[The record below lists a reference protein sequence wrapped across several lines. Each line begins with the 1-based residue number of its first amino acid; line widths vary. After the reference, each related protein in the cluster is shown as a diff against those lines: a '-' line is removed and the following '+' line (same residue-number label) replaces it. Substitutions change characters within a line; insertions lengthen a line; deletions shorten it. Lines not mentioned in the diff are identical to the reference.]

1 MYIPK
6 NRIVTN
12 LRTTQNEFVYKST
25 GESYNGVYWKDYKGK
40 FYAGTNP
47 NVTPRYEIIRVIPI
61 EDYKDPYQPKSQV
74 AITEG
79 PTPFINEDDGPYDEE
94 IITTY
99 ARLKKVDTINPE
111 QLNLPSMYYPKP
123 TDKDYKLGEFRRYF
137 IVRINSNTWMEV
149 DKNTYKK
156 ISSFDTSWECF
167 LFVPA
172 YIDWV
177 ITGDQDKV
185 EETNRNLVELTQFR
199 MKKQGLKR
207 FLQQDYLK
215 FYKIIDEE
223 TQDLP
228 SQDELN
234 APPPPTNDGNN
245 Y

>member
-99 ARLKKVDTINPE
+99 ARLKKVDTINPPGNE
-111 QLNLPSMYYPKP
+111 SRARIHGPHAPVLGPRRRLACPSGAGSGQRYPASTADGRALLEAGP
-123 TDKDYKLGEFRRYF
+123 G
-137 IVRINSNTWMEV
+137 NSPG
-149 DKNTYKK
+149 
-156 ISSFDTSWECF
+156 C
-167 LFVPA
+167 
-172 YIDWV
+172 
-177 ITGDQDKV
+177 
-185 EETNRNLVELTQFR
+185 
-199 MKKQGLKR
+199 
-207 FLQQDYLK
+207 
-215 FYKIIDEE
+215 
-223 TQDLP
+223 
-228 SQDELN
+228 
-234 APPPPTNDGNN
+234 
-245 Y
+245 